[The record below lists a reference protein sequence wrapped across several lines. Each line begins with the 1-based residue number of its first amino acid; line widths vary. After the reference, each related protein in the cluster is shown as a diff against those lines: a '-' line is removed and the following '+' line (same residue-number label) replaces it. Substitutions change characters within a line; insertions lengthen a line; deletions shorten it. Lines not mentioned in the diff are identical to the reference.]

1 MNGPGHAEDHDVRHP
16 FYVRFRQLV
25 SWCVRRRWLVIGITL
40 VLFVL
45 SIVGMGK
52 VQSSSSR
59 IRPALS

>member
-1 MNGPGHAEDHDVRHP
+1 MYGPGHAEDHDVDGTP

-52 VQSSSSR
+52 V
-59 IRPALS
+59 PEAVLPEFDPP